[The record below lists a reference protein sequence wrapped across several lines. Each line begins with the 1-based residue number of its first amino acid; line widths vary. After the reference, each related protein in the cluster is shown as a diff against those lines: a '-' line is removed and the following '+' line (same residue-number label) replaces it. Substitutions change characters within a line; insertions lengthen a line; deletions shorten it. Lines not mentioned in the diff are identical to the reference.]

1 MAYQM
6 FAAINVGS
14 SDISMKIFEITAKW
28 GFREIDCISH
38 ILELGSDTYRL
49 GYVGNEKIN
58 ELCDCLMKF
67 KNKMHEI

>member
-14 SDISMKIFEITAKW
+14 SDITMKIFEITAKW
-28 GFREIDCISH
+28 GFREVDCISH

-49 GYVGNEKIN
+49 GYVSNEKIS
-58 ELCDCLMKF
+58 ELCICLMRF
-67 KNKMHEI
+67 KDKMKE